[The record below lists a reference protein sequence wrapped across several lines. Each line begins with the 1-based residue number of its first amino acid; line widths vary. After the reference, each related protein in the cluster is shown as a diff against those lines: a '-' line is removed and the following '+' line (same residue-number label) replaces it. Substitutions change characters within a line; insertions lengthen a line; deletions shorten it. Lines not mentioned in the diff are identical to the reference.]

1 MVDDDDEKN
10 QKQQL
15 TITEPCESG
24 SEPGTG
30 NAKITMRPPSLGASL
45 VIQPVKNLTAMQE
58 TWVQS
63 LGWEDPLEE
72 GMVTPWQPIENP
84 HGQRSL
90 EGYSPWDCKELDTT
104 EELSTAQGEGKCSP
118 GPPFTSPL
126 TSLPSPR
133 PQLNHMLIHETAS
146 GSHDGTSV
154 KQSKM
159 EG

>member
-1 MVDDDDEKN
+1 MSRGRKGVLLKRG
-10 QKQQL
+10 KG
-15 TITEPCESG
+15 IPVG
-24 SEPGTG
+24 SD
-30 NAKITMRPPSLGASL
+30 NI
-45 VIQPVKNLTAMQE
+45 KNLTAMQE

-72 GMVTPWQPIENP
+72 GMVTPSQPIENP

-90 EGYSPWDCKELDTT
+90 EGYSPWDCKELDTS

-133 PQLNHMLIHETAS
+133 P
-146 GSHDGTSV
+146 
-154 KQSKM
+154 
-159 EG
+159 